1 MRLNRWALVALVC
14 AALVDAL
21 APGSAGAQR
30 RFDEE
35 LPEEADAG
43 PGERARTLEAARPP
57 RPNIDY
63 SDPDLPVYFRIAF
76 GAGGAFES
84 SLDDALATHGFAR
97 SPLFFAGDVTIA
109 GRAESWLWFGGRVGA
124 HGRGWGRRDGQP
136 AAHATGY
143 DLLGLAHLR
152 FQLGRVFEIG
162 GMFGAGLGLAV
173 LVINDQPTAGIWPRL
188 MGGAE
193 IGIRVSRG
201 IRVLLHGEVNYFP
214 LFDIDRYGSDLEL
227 GGGSLSL
234 VIEVRL

>member
-1 MRLNRWALVALVC
+1 MRLVSLALVALAC
-14 AALVDAL
+14 AALPDAL
-21 APGSAGAQR
+21 SPQGAMAQR

-35 LPEEADAG
+35 LPEEASAG
-43 PGERARTLEAARPP
+43 PGERARALEAARPP
-57 RPNIDY
+57 RPNVDY
-63 SDPDLPVYFRIAF
+63 SDPDLPVYFRIGF

-97 SPLFFAGDVTIA
+97 SPLFFVGDVSIA
-109 GRAESWLWFGGRVGA
+109 GRALSWLWFGGRVGA
-124 HGRGWGRRDGQP
+124 HGRGWARRDGQP

-152 FQLGRVFEIG
+152 FQLGRVFELG
-162 GMFGAGLGLAV
+162 GMVGAGVGFAV
-173 LVINDQPTAGIWPRL
+173 LVLNDHPTPGVWPRL

-193 IGIRVSRG
+193 IGIRVARG
-201 IRVLLHGEVNYFP
+201 MRVLLHGEINYFP

-227 GGGSLSL
+227 GGGSVSL